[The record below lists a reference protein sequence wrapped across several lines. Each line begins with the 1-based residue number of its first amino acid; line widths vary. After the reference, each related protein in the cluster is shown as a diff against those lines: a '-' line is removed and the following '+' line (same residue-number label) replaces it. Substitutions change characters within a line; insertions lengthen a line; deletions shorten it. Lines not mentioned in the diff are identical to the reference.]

1 MGKFDGILDDVIV
14 NAKAAASVVSKKAS
28 DVYDNSKQKLL
39 RLKSERKLTPNLKNL
54 VRSLIKVW
62 YTVLICQTKSKKNP
76 LKLQNLKKILILST
90 IAFQQ
95 QKVLL
100 IALNAEVMFLKIQS
114 SATAAAQSLMKIKHS
129 FNI

>member
-14 NAKAAASVVSKKAS
+14 NAKAA
-28 DVYDNSKQKLL
+28 L

-54 VRSLIKVW
+54 VRSLTKVW

>member
-14 NAKAAASVVSKKAS
+14 NAKAAASVVSKKHLMFMTIQ
-28 DVYDNSKQKLL
+28 SKKLL

>member
-28 DVYDNSKQKLL
+28 DVYDNSKQKIVA
-39 RLKSERKLTPNLKNL
+39 LKSERKLTPNLKNL
-54 VRSLIKVW
+54 VRSLTKVW

>member
-14 NAKAAASVVSKKAS
+14 NAKAAASVVSKKRLMFMTIQ
-28 DVYDNSKQKLL
+28 SKKLL

-54 VRSLIKVW
+54 VRSLTKVW

-100 IALNAEVMFLKIQS
+100 IALNAEVIFLKIQS

>member
-28 DVYDNSKQKLL
+28 DVYD
-39 RLKSERKLTPNLKNL
+39 
-54 VRSLIKVW
+54 
-62 YTVLICQTKSKKNP
+62 TVLICQTKSKKNP